1 MKQKVWFKYCSAAAV
16 AMLAVGLLSGCG
28 NQAETEEQYKIG
40 IVQLTSHEAA
50 IRAIRVV
57 QALADH
63 GLGRRGIGYFC
74 TAQRAK

>member
-50 IRAIRVV
+50 N
-57 QALADH
+57 
-63 GLGRRGIGYFC
+63 
-74 TAQRAK
+74 TANQG

>member
-1 MKQKVWFKYCSAAAV
+1 MKQKVWFRYCSVAAA

-50 IRAIRVV
+50 AIRQIRALCRHWRIMV
-57 QALADH
+57 
-63 GLGRRGIGYFC
+63 
-74 TAQRAK
+74 